1 MKDKYLAK
9 ESSDIDWSS
18 CAVVKAHCFADSIE
32 ATGISYKNP
41 NKTLKQLEAEKVYI
55 KDHFQF
61 LNKEIRKGL
70 TAGERI
76 KQINNE
82 ILERK
87 KKYRNC
93 GKSRVKSKTKAD
105 NLISLKKSKKKVT
118 LLAKKN
124 FPYFSL
130 CATMTYEEPEFVLKK
145 VQKDFSKFKDK
156 VRYRFP
162 NFKYLAVYEP
172 HEKGDW
178 HIHMVY
184 ANAKGLTRDLLQKL
198 WGHGFIYLEEFSNLA
213 APYLIKI
220 DDKLKFYPAGA
231 RIYTASK
238 NLKQSE
244 AKEFTPM
251 DFEKYVEKRNMK
263 CVSSTARTLYKVNED
278 GEKRVNHFIYKNYQ
292 KWLFKQI

>member
-1 MKDKYLAK
+1 MSNIYVSK
-9 ESSDIDWSS
+9 SSEDTDLLK
-18 CAVVKAHCFADSIE
+18 CALIKAHCFTDSIE

-41 NKTLKQLEAEKVYI
+41 SKTLKQLEAEKVYI
-55 KDHFQF
+55 KENFKS

-76 KQINNE
+76 KQINYE

-105 NLISLKKSKKKVT
+105 NITSLKKSKKKVT

-130 CATMTYEEPEFVLKK
+130 CATMTYEEPEFELNK

-184 ANAKGLTRDLLQKL
+184 ANAKGLTRDLIQKL
-198 WGHGFIYLEEFSNLA
+198 WNHGFIFLEEFSSLA

-220 DDKLKFYPAGA
+220 DDRLKFYPAGA

-251 DFEKYVEKRNMK
+251 EFEEYVKKRNMK
-263 CVSSTARTLYKVNED
+263 CISSTARTLYKVNED

-292 KWLFKQI
+292 K